1 MKKRN
6 YLGGIALLLLG
17 AFFGAVLISGF
28 SQHRPEYDNI
38 QIGSSHPPIQNVNV
52 DAQAFN
58 NAFVEVAE
66 KVTKSIVQITVVS
79 RSESKGEI
87 PEQFRFFFP
96 FRDESPQERMGSGS
110 GVIISEDG
118 YILTNNHVV
127 ENATDVRVGMLDKRE
142 YKATV
147 VGTDPLTDLAVI
159 KVDAKDLPAAYL
171 GNSDDVKV
179 GQWVMAIGNPMSL
192 ASTVTAGIVSATSR
206 DLNIIRD
213 KDNYGI
219 EDFIQTDAAINPGNS
234 GGALVDLTGSVIGIN
249 SAIAT
254 NGMTGSYIGY
264 GFAIP
269 INIAK
274 SVAKDLIAEGKVRR
288 GYIGVGITEVDA
300 ATAKA
305 VGLDSPKGI
314 MIQNVV
320 EDGAASKTDIKPGDI
335 ILKIDGREVN
345 KPNELQGYVA
355 SKRAGYKIELDIYRD
370 GKTFKR
376 EVNLKARNK
385 EDDVEVKQTVSK
397 EKQKSKDEMEEIKFE
412 NVGLTARNLT
422 EQEIKNYKVENGV
435 LITEVKSYSEAFN
448 KRLSS
453 GLVIVEVDK
462 KKIDSV
468 SELEKIFENKR
479 GDAVL
484 LKVVTKD
491 ESTRFVGLEISK

>member
-1 MKKRN
+1 
-6 YLGGIALLLLG
+6 L
-17 AFFGAVLISGF
+17 
-28 SQHRPEYDNI
+28 
-38 QIGSSHPPIQNVNV
+38 
-52 DAQAFN
+52 
-58 NAFVEVAE
+58 
-66 KVTKSIVQITVVS
+66 VT
-79 RSESKGEI
+79 
-87 PEQFRFFFP
+87 
-96 FRDESPQERMGSGS
+96 
-110 GVIISEDG
+110 
-118 YILTNNHVV
+118 L
-127 ENATDVRVGMLDKRE
+127 
-142 YKATV
+142 
-147 VGTDPLTDLAVI
+147 
-159 KVDAKDLPAAYL
+159 
-171 GNSDDVKV
+171 
-179 GQWVMAIGNPMSL
+179 SL

-213 KDNYGI
+213 KDKYGI

-288 GYIGVGITEVDA
+288 GYIGVEITEVDA

-355 SKRAGYKIELDIYRD
+355 SKRAGYKIALDIYRD

-435 LITEVKSYSEAFN
+435 IITEVKSYSEAFN